1 MKIAVIGAGYVG
13 LVTAACFSEFGY
25 EVICIDNFFTGTKK
39 NIEPIMHHPNFEL
52 IRHDVTESIKIEVD
66 KIWHLACPASP
77 IQYQKNT
84 IKFHKK

>member
-39 NIEPIMHHPNFEL
+39 NMESLLGNPYFEI
-52 IRHDVTESIKIEVD
+52 IRHDVTEPIKIEVD

-77 IQYQKNT
+77 IHYQATNR
-84 IKFHKK
+84 